1 MLNQNKVKLMTRM
14 AMYEEKEGRE
24 DIRISTYY
32 RKDYVSFQTIV
43 TLIWVTIGYAIAVG
57 IGALVFL
64 DQILQRL
71 TLPFI
76 IMTAICLVTGYL
88 VLLILYGLAASHFYQ
103 KKHNDARQRVKRF
116 NHDLTR
122 LNRMY
127 EREKR

>member
-1 MLNQNKVKLMTRM
+1 MTRM